1 MSINSEKLLSAMTPG
16 VTSKIMGSF
25 SASESLS
32 LPNLLGLAV
41 TAELEQHQDTMVY
54 DKLNLLAC

>member
-1 MSINSEKLLSAMTPG
+1 
-16 VTSKIMGSF
+16 MGSL

-41 TAELEQHQDTMVY
+41 TGELEQHQDTMVY
-54 DKLNLLAC
+54 DKLNLVAC